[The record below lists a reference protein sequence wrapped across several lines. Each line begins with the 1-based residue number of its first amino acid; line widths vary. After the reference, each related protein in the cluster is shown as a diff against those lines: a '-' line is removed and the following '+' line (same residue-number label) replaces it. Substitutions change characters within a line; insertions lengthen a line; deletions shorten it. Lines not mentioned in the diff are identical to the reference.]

1 MLNVVALVPVLEST
15 EKWIFPHFLFQARIK
30 FEDDDDEEYID
41 DNDDSNVMVS
51 VVPLKNDLR
60 ST

>member
-1 MLNVVALVPVLEST
+1 MGPVLEST
-15 EKWIFPHFLFQARIK
+15 NKLKFPHFLFQARIK